1 MDSGKRRIY
10 TKASGKLGKGIR
22 KMKEITKDIIRE
34 LILVYPALTP
44 CQKDILT
51 ATELLI
57 GSYENGGKLLV
68 CGNGGSAADSLH
80 IVGELMKSFCNKRIL
95 PKENRK
101 KLSEY
106 GEDGKRLADS
116 LQGALPA
123 VSLINESSLSTAF
136 LNDVN
141 PEMVFAQQV
150 FGLGKKGDILLGI
163 STSGNA
169 KNVHYASIAAKSKEL
184 HVLSLTGK
192 DGGLMQQISDVTIT
206 VPESETYKIQEL
218 HLPIYHAICRAL
230 ECEFFGK

>member
-150 FGLGKKGDILLGI
+150 FGLGKKGRYSSRNKHLRKREKRSLCLNSCKIERTSCAFVNRKRRRLNETDFRRNHYCPGIRDI
-163 STSGNA
+163 
-169 KNVHYASIAAKSKEL
+169 
-184 HVLSLTGK
+184 
-192 DGGLMQQISDVTIT
+192 
-206 VPESETYKIQEL
+206 
-218 HLPIYHAICRAL
+218 
-230 ECEFFGK
+230 

>member
-1 MDSGKRRIY
+1 
-10 TKASGKLGKGIR
+10 
-22 KMKEITKDIIRE
+22 MK
-34 LILVYPALTP
+34 
-44 CQKDILT
+44 T
-51 ATELLI
+51 AV
-57 GSYENGGKLLV
+57 SSLV

-192 DGGLMQQISDVTIT
+192 DGGLMKQISDVTIT